1 MGKLFKLVSD
11 YKPAGDQPEVIKR
24 LVENI
29 KRGVKYQTLLGVTG
43 SGKTFTM
50 ANVIEQLDK
59 PVLIISHNKT
69 LAAQLYNEFSRFF
82 PENAVE
88 YFISYYDY
96 YQPEAYIPRTDTYIA
111 KDSSI
116 NDEIDRL
123 KQKTTM
129 SLLTRRDV
137 IVVASVSCIYGIGEK
152 EEYAAASF
160 RVRIGDRLTRGDILK
175 RFLDLLY
182 ARNDIDFQRGT
193 FRVRGDV
200 IDIYPSYMR
209 NLAIRIELFDDAV
222 ERITLFDPV
231 TMRVLEEKDSVVIY
245 PASQYIS
252 SAARRERALKSIREE
267 LKERI
272 TYFKRMGKLLEAQR
286 IEERVNF
293 DLEMIEQVGT
303 CSGIEN
309 YSRHFSNRKPGEP
322 PATLIDYFG
331 DDFLT
336 IIDESHVT
344 IPQLRGMYRG
354 DYSRKKTLVDY
365 GFRLPSAL
373 DNRPLRFEEFMER
386 MKQMIFVSATPAEY
400 EIELSRPH
408 IVEQI
413 VRPTGLMEP
422 PVEVKPM
429 KNAVD
434 DLYGELKRVVEKG
447 YRALVTTL
455 TKRMAED
462 LSEYYNNLGLKTRY
476 MHSELNAIERSKLI
490 NELRS
495 GVFDC
500 IIGVNLLREG
510 LDIPEVALVAIL
522 DADKEGFLRSTTSL
536 IQTAGRAARNAES
549 KVIFYADTITDSM
562 DAAIKEINRR
572 RSLQEEYNKKH
583 NITPK
588 SITKSIDDRM
598 LEMCNLDYLK
608 PLEGAIEEKVDK
620 RQIPM
625 RIRQLRQK
633 MKEAVEKMDF
643 ESAIVYRDEIER
655 LKKLDLES

>member
-1 MGKLFKLVSD
+1 MGKLFKLHSD
-11 YKPAGDQPEVIKR
+11 YSPAGDQPRVIKE
-24 LVENI
+24 LLENLN
-29 KRGVKYQTLLGVTG
+29 RGVQYQTLLGVTG
-43 SGKTFTM
+43 SGKTFTI
-50 ANVIEQLDK
+50 ANVIDKLDK

-152 EEYAAASF
+152 EEYASLALRLSVGDEYS
-160 RVRIGDRLTRGDILK
+160 RVDILS
-175 RFLDLLY
+175 RFLELLY
-182 ARNDIDFQRGT
+182 RRNDIEFERGT

-209 NLAIRIELFDDAV
+209 NLAIRIELFDDV
-222 ERITLFDPV
+222 VDRIALFDPV
-231 TMRVLEEKDSVVIY
+231 SMRVIEEKDSVVIY
-245 PASQYIS
+245 PANQYIS
-252 SAARRERALKSIREE
+252 SASRRERAIKTIKEE

-272 TYFKRMGKLLEAQR
+272 AYFKRNGKLIEAQR

-309 YSRHFSNRKPGEP
+309 YSRHFSNRKPGDP

-344 IPQLRGMYRG
+344 VPQLKGMYRG
-354 DYSRKKTLVDY
+354 DRSRKQTLVDY

-373 DNRPLRFEEFMER
+373 DNRPLTFEELTQKW
-386 MKQMIFVSATPAEY
+386 KQVIFVSATPAEY
-400 EIELSRPH
+400 ETELSRPY

-429 KNAVD
+429 ENAVD
-434 DLYGELKRVVEKG
+434 DLYGEIKRTVEKG
-447 YRALVTTL
+447 FKVLVTTL

-462 LSEYYNNLGLKTRY
+462 LSEYYNNLGLKTKY
-476 MHSELNAIERSKLI
+476 MHSELNAIERAKLI
-490 NELRS
+490 NDLRS

-549 KVIFYADTITDSM
+549 KVIFYADKVTDSM
-562 DAAIKEINRR
+562 QAAIDEINRR
-572 RSLQEEYNKKH
+572 RKLQEEYNRQH

-588 SITKSIDDRM
+588 SIVKSVDNKM
-598 LEMCNLDYLK
+598 LEMCNLDYMK
-608 PLEGAIEEKVDK
+608 PLEEAEEIVDK
-620 RQIPM
+620 KEIPK
-625 RIRQLRQK
+625 RIRMLREK
-633 MKEAVEKMDF
+633 MKEAARRMEF
-643 ESAIVYRDEIER
+643 EEAIRYRDEIER
-655 LKKLDLES
+655 LKKLDLEL